1 MGFLGLE
8 NEVLALNLDILQLN
22 LGNLSI
28 SASYCMFK
36 RLI

>member
-8 NEVLALNLDILQLN
+8 NVLALNLDILQLN

-28 SASYCMFK
+28 SAS
-36 RLI
+36 